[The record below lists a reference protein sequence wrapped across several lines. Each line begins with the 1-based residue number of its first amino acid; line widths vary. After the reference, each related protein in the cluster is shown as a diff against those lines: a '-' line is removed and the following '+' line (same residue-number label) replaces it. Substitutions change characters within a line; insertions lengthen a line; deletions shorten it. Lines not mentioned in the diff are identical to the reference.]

1 LKEINEEIVVKVTKD
16 GVLALFFFF
25 FCRVSIPFSNKIVSK
40 EFDCVDPAV
49 VDEEEGVVEDDGIAI
64 D

>member
-1 LKEINEEIVVKVTKD
+1 MGFL
-16 GVLALFFFF
+16 LCFFF
-25 FCRVSIPFSNKIVSK
+25 FCRVSIPFSNQIVGK

-64 D
+64 EKKT